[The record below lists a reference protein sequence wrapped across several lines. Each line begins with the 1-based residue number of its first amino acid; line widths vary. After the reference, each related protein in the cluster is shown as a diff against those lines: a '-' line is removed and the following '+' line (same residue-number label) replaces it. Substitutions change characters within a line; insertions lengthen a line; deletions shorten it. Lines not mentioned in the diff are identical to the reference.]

1 MSSGYHNL
9 ANKINSQ
16 HRNISEPRKSSILD
30 DAQLDLAIVKAV
42 TSGIL
47 HMIIKD
53 QFSLWVDN

>member
-53 QFSLWVDN
+53 QFSL